1 MLENVK
7 IFTADRY
14 WRHILTDL
22 GACVT
27 DSQNMADVVFDD
39 IKTDSFVS
47 VKDLQRIILDSLNNS
62 DIITDIFGQYVILPA
77 LQHKI
82 VVSLYKKPDITMREL
97 KDLLGVLPD
106 VATQTVENA
115 IYQLRKKYGRDF
127 IQNKDGKY
135 KIGRV

>member
-62 DIITDIFGQYVILPA
+62 DIITDIFGQYVILPT

-106 VATQTVENA
+106 MTTHTVENA